1 MLKTT
6 LKNTLALSAA
16 IRWSATF
23 TALAAIALAT
33 APAAAAAFAPCT
45 PDPPAPHLIGSVPG
59 AIFEGAIVDAAGR
72 LYATDLVTGRVY
84 RWAYPGATPT
94 ILTTVP
100 GGIGAGALAFEP
112 DGSLLIGYGSDP
124 RVLAGDILRSGRIE
138 RMNLTTGAITQ
149 VASGLSAA
157 DGLAVAADGTIYAT
171 NDFGDLIAKISPNG
185 SVDPAWA
192 HFPSANGAALSADGR
207 YLYVSRTF
215 YNPGVSRIPLA
226 DPSARQSLINLTGPA
241 SLDAPDGL
249 TLDSQG
255 RAIVP
260 TDLAGE
266 ILRVDGV
273 GQVCQLSPAPLVSS
287 VITYGHGS
295 HGFSHGHLF
304 RAGFDGDIY
313 EIPAGLD
320 AGGT

>member
-1 MLKTT
+1 MNLHHIKLAVRRALTGAASAA
-6 LKNTLALSAA
+6 LLAL
-16 IRWSATF
+16 
-23 TALAAIALAT
+23 ALAA
-33 APAAAAAFAPCT
+33 PAQAIGFAPCT
-45 PDPPAPHLIGSVPG
+45 LHPPTPRLIGSVPG
-59 AIFEGAIVDAAGR
+59 AILEGAIVDAKGR
-72 LYATDLVTGRVY
+72 LYATDLLTGRVY

-124 RVLAGDILRSGRIE
+124 RVLAGDIFRSGRIE

-157 DGLAVAADGTIYAT
+157 DGLAVAPDGTIYST
-171 NDFGDLIAKISPNG
+171 NDFGDLIARISPNG

-215 YNPGVSRIPLA
+215 SNPGVSRIPLA
-226 DPSARQSLINLTGPA
+226 HPNAPQGLINLTGPA
-241 SLDAPDGL
+241 SLAAPDGL
-249 TLDSQG
+249 TLDSQA

-266 ILRVDGV
+266 ILRVSGV
-273 GQVCQLSPAPLVSS
+273 GQVCELSLTPLVSS
-287 VITYGHGS
+287 VITYGHSS
-295 HGFSHGHLF
+295 HGFSAGHLF

-313 EIPAGLD
+313 EIPAGFD
-320 AGGT
+320 TGGT

>member
-6 LKNTLALSAA
+6 LKHTPAVSAA
-16 IRWSATF
+16 IRWSATL
-23 TALAAIALAT
+23 TALAAIALT
-33 APAAAAAFAPCT
+33 APAAAAAFTPCAPNR
-45 PDPPAPHLIGSVPG
+45 PAPRLIASVPG
-59 AIFEGAIVDAAGR
+59 AIFEGAIVDATGR

-94 ILTTVP
+94 VLTTVP

-124 RVLAGDILRSGRIE
+124 RVLAGDVLRTGRIE

-192 HFPSANGAALSADGR
+192 HFPSANGAVLSTNGQ

-215 YNPGVSRIPLA
+215 YNPGVSRIPIA
-226 DPSARQSLINLTGPA
+226 DPSAPQSLINLTGPA

-266 ILRVDGV
+266 ILRVSGV
-273 GQVCQLSPAPLVSS
+273 GQVCELSLTPLVSS
-287 VITYGHGS
+287 VITYGHGPS
-295 HGFSHGHLF
+295 GFSAGRLF

-313 EIPAGLD
+313 EIPAGFD
-320 AGGT
+320 PGGS

>member
-1 MLKTT
+1 MSMIPNRLKTSVSRALT
-6 LKNTLALSAA
+6 GVASAALLAL
-16 IRWSATF
+16 
-23 TALAAIALAT
+23 ALT
-33 APAAAAAFAPCT
+33 APAQAGGFAPCT
-45 PDPPAPHLIGSVPG
+45 PDPPAPRLIASVHG
-59 AIFEGAIVDAAGR
+59 AIFEGAIVDAKGR
-72 LYATDLVTGRVY
+72 LYATDLATGRVY
-84 RWAYPGATPT
+84 KWAYPGATPT

-100 GGIGAGALAFEP
+100 GRIGAGALAFEP

-124 RVLAGDILRSGRIE
+124 RVLAGDAFRSGRIE

-171 NDFGDLIAKISPNG
+171 NDFGDLIAKIGPNG
-185 SVDPAWA
+185 SVDPAWG

-215 YNPGVSRIPLA
+215 YNPGVSRIPVA
-226 DPSARQSLINLTGPA
+226 NPSAPQSLIDLNGPA
-241 SLDAPDGL
+241 GLKALDGL
-249 TLDSQG
+249 TLDSKD

-260 TDLAGE
+260 SDLTGE
-266 ILRVDGV
+266 ILRVSGV
-273 GQVCQLSPAPLVSS
+273 GNVCQLSRAPLVSS

-295 HGFSHGHLF
+295 AGFSAGRLF

-313 EIPAGLD
+313 EIPAAFD
-320 AGGT
+320 AGGK